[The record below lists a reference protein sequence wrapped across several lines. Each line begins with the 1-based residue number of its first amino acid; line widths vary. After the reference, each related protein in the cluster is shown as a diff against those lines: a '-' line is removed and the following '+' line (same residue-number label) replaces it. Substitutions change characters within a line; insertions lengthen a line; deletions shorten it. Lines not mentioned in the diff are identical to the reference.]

1 MKRIVAGI
9 LSAVIILQLLA
20 GCGQST
26 GHDSDTF
33 KVVDMAGREVEI
45 PADIEKVY
53 ATGSIGTIMIYT
65 LAPEK
70 LAGWNS
76 PLSDDTNLCI
86 MNEYRELPDLGSW
99 KGPKYSG
106 NIEELLQVKPDLIIN
121 MGDVSESYIKD
132 SEEIQKQLNIPVVM
146 VDGNIGK
153 ADEAY
158 RFLGRILK
166 KEDRAEKLGDYVR
179 KTLEEVDAKIGQIP
193 EDKRLTLYYAEGL
206 EGLETEVRGSLNSEI
221 IDIAGAINV
230 ADPGTEAVSRR
241 INVSLEQVLAWD
253 PEIIIISTD
262 GDKKHQVYNAILT
275 DKEWE
280 SIDAVR
286 NKRVY
291 EVPQVPFDWIN
302 RPPSISRIIGV
313 KWLSSLLYPDMFNI
327 DIEKETKEFF
337 RLFYQ
342 IEPDDDIIGEI
353 LRFSGQ
359 TMKAG

>member
-1 MKRIVAGI
+1 MKRIVMGI
-9 LSAVIILQLLA
+9 LSAAIILQLFT
-20 GCGQST
+20 GCDQAT
-26 GHDSDTF
+26 GPD
-33 KVVDMAGREVEI
+33 KNKNKIIDMAGREVEI
-45 PADIEKVY
+45 PAEIEKVY
-53 ATGSIGTIMIYT
+53 ATGSIGTIMVYT

-70 LAGWNS
+70 LTGWNS
-76 PLSDDTNLCI
+76 PLSDDTKVCI
-86 MNEYRELPDLGSW
+86 MSEYRELPDLGSW

-106 NIEELLQVKPDLIIN
+106 NIEELLKAKPDLIIN

-132 SEEIQKQLNIPVVM
+132 TEEIQKQLNIPVVM

-179 KTLEEVDAKIGQIP
+179 KTLEEVNAKIVKIP
-193 EDKRLTLYYAEGL
+193 EDKRLALYYAEGL

-241 INVSLEQVLAWD
+241 INVSLEQVLAWN

-262 GDKKHQVYNAILT
+262 GDKKHHVYNAILT
-275 DKEWE
+275 GKEWQ

-313 KWLSSLLYPDMFNI
+313 KWLSNLLYPDMFNI
-327 DIEKETKEFF
+327 DIEEETKEFF

-342 IEPDDDIIGEI
+342 IEPGDDMIKEI
-353 LRFSGQ
+353 LRFSR
-359 TMKAG
+359 